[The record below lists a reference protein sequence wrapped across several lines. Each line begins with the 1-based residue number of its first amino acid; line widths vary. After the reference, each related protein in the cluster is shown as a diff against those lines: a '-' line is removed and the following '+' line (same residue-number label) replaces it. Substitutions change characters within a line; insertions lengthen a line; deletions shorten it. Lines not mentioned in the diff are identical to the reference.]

1 MTDQMDHRIIG
12 SSVASRLHLSFDS
25 YKVLHMPEAL
35 PPELLEHVAER
46 FRVLGDATRLSI
58 IRTLLDEGE
67 MNVGQLVG
75 ELSTSQANVSKHLRI
90 LHDARIVT
98 RRAEGTA
105 AYYSVTDPSLMPVC
119 AIVCDRLRDQAA
131 SDARTFAAT

>member
-1 MTDQMDHRIIG
+1 
-12 SSVASRLHLSFDS
+12 
-25 YKVLHMPEAL
+25 MPKAL

-46 FRVLGDATRLSI
+46 FRVLGEATRLGI

-75 ELSTSQANVSKHLRI
+75 ELGASQANVSKHLRI

-119 AIVCDRLRDQAA
+119 AIVCERLRDQVA